1 MEKVLID
8 SDIILDVATGRE
20 PFTIDSTSVLSLIEC
35 GYAIGTVSSNS
46 VTNIYY
52 ILRKLSSG
60 EKARNFLRTLL
71 EYVSVI
77 SVSHEAI
84 RKALDSKFTDFE
96 DGVQH
101 FCALEN
107 RCDTIITKNG
117 NDYAFSEIEILEPRE
132 FVLLFD
138 NT

>member
-1 MEKVLID
+1 MKKVLID
-8 SDIILDVATGRE
+8 SDIILDIATGRE

-52 ILRKLSSG
+52 ILRKLSSS
-60 EKARNFLRTLL
+60 EKARDFLRTLL
-71 EYVSVI
+71 EYVSVL

-84 RKALDSKFTDFE
+84 RKAIDSKFTDLE
-96 DGVQH
+96 DGAQH

-107 RCDTIITKNG
+107 RCDIIITRNG
-117 NDYAFSEIEILEPRE
+117 KDYAFSKIEVLEPGE
-132 FVLLFD
+132 FVVLFD